1 MAGWDAGMVRVVL
14 SAATGG
20 VSLARAMLGAASPTA
35 EADRPANVIEA
46 LSKSKAR
53 VLIVHGSDDMIV
65 PAGISRALAERIPR
79 AELVE
84 MPGVGHMTHEEAPE
98 AFLDAVTAFL
108 AKR

>member
-35 EADRPANVIEA
+35 EADSPANVIEA

-65 PAGISRALAERIPR
+65 PAGNRARWRNAFPEPNWWRCRASDTCRTKRRPR
-79 AELVE
+79 RFW
-84 MPGVGHMTHEEAPE
+84 T
-98 AFLDAVTAFL
+98 
-108 AKR
+108 R